1 MNKANIKPEDLKL
14 QRNKGT
20 NGMHLVEVAGHRYEL
35 KRCRTHSVYHC
46 NYWLV
51 FCDGNSDRSY
61 IDTPPST
68 IKQALKWIVKDL
80 QRESN

>member
-1 MNKANIKPEDLKL
+1 MMNVSDLKL

-35 KRCRTHSVYHC
+35 KKCRQHDVFGC
-46 NYWLV
+46 RYWLV

-61 IDTPPST
+61 IDMPALT
-68 IKQALKWIVKDL
+68 IAHALEWIIKDL
-80 QRESN
+80 NR